1 VVERVEFVEDQ
12 ITIKRVIPVSD
23 VRLRRNQ
30 HYSQTPITTGRST
43 IEMLWKYIEEQDH
56 KGQK

>member
-1 VVERVEFVEDQ
+1 MVERVEFVEEQ

-30 HYSQTPITTGRST
+30 YYSQTPITAGWST
-43 IEMLWKYIEEQDH
+43 IEMLWKYIEEQDY